1 MDGDTLRLA
10 ESPQAQPVKIRLA
23 DIDTPERD
31 QPYGREAT
39 KLLARL
45 AYGRTLCATTITV
58 DRYGRTVAHL
68 YDGDEWINRQLVVAG
83 AAWVYRKYAK
93 PPYRKPLLEAEAAA
107 QNADRGLWKA
117 ASPVPPWE
125 WRRR

>member
-1 MDGDTLRLA
+1 M
-10 ESPQAQPVKIRLA
+10 KISLA

-45 AYGRTLCATTITV
+45 AYDRILCATTITV

-68 YDGDEWINRQLVVAG
+68 YDGEDWINLELVADG

-93 PPYRKPLLEAEAAA
+93 APYRQPLLKAEASAREA
-107 QNADRGLWKA
+107 GRGLWE
-117 ASPVPPWE
+117 ASNPLPQWE
-125 WRRR
+125 WCRR